1 MGVAIGAV
9 IKAAATTSQPGRAL
23 PQPPHEGSRM
33 RGKLILP
40 SGPCWRIGRNP
51 PIESDFVYRSLPA
64 SLNLMRMKAVLPFGF
79 DWEVCDRAPLARDPT
94 FDACFSPACGQ
105 PASIVARSAE
115 CDPQS
120 PRMFSS
126 LPRRLPPSGRVFG
139 QACVAGPKRRRG
151 ARHGTR
157 RQPGFR
163 SIRRFNDAFRATYG
177 RPPSSS
183 RRTAI

>member
-23 PQPPHEGSRM
+23 PQPPHGQSRGISHA
-33 RGKLILP
+33 REVDP
-40 SGPCWRIGRNP
+40 SIRRMLAGIGRDP

-64 SLNLMRMKAVLPFGF
+64 SLNLMRMKAVLPFGP
-79 DWEVCDRAPLARDPT
+79 DWEVCDRARLARDPT

-139 QACVAGPKRRRG
+139 HACVAGPKRRRG
-151 ARHGTR
+151 ARHGT
-157 RQPGFR
+157 
-163 SIRRFNDAFRATYG
+163 G
-177 RPPSSS
+177 RH
-183 RRTAI
+183 RWLR